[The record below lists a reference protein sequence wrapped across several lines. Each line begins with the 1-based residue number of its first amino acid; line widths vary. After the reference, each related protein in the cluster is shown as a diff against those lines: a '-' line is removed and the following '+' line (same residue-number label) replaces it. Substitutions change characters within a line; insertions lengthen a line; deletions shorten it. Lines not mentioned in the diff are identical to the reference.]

1 MKLSSDRCRLLV
13 SENHNGKIFMK
24 IGGDII
30 WENLSVKLL
39 GMDVDRGLK
48 MHKHI
53 NDICAKANRKLS
65 VLSRM
70 CSFSYLKIKRET
82 FANLLSN
89 PDLNTVL
96 LFGCFAVEKA
106 IVR

>member
-1 MKLSSDRCRLLV
+1 MKLNSDKCRLLV

-53 NDICAKANRKLS
+53 NDICSKANRKLS
-65 VLSRM
+65 ALSRM
-70 CSFSYLKIKRET
+70 CSFFYLKIKRET
-82 FANLLSN
+82 FASLLSN
-89 PDLNTVL
+89 PDLNTVV